1 MSEPIRSENKYIGY
15 EYRDFTVNHSMESVY
30 VDGYH
35 SFGWTLEG
43 IVPSIKGVFTEVLK
57 FKRDRK
63 IINKAELTRLQR
75 QFESCAAEIETLERS
90 KIIAASAVAYIIG
103 AFGTAFIAGAV
114 FAHNAGM
121 IPLTIILAIPG
132 FVGWIIPYFCYSNI
146 RGKKTEKVTP
156 LIENKYDEI
165 YEVCEK
171 ANGLLN
177 K

>member
-15 EYRDFTVNHSMESVY
+15 EYRDFTVNRKMESVY
-30 VDGYH
+30 VDGYQN
-35 SFGWTLEG
+35 FGWTLEE
-43 IVPSIKGVFTEVLK
+43 IVPSVKGVFTEVLK
-57 FKRDRK
+57 FKRDLK
-63 IINKAELTRLQR
+63 IVNKAELTRLQHR
-75 QFESCAAEIETLERS
+75 FEACVSEIETLKRS
-90 KIIAASAVAYIIG
+90 KVIAASVIAYIIG
-103 AFGTAFIAGAV
+103 VLGTAFMAGAV

-121 IPLTIILAIPG
+121 IPLTIILAILG

-146 RGKKTEKVTP
+146 RGKKTEKITP

>member
-1 MSEPIRSENKYIGY
+1 MGEPISSENKYIGY
-15 EYRDFTVNHSMESVY
+15 EYRDFTVNRSMESVY
-30 VDGYH
+30 IDGYMN
-35 SFGWTLEG
+35 FGWILEE
-43 IVPSIKGVFTEVLK
+43 IVPSVNGVFTEILK
-57 FKRDRK
+57 LKRDRK
-63 IINKAELTRLQR
+63 MLNKAELTRLQR
-75 QFESCAAEIETLERS
+75 QFEACVSEIETLKRS
-90 KIIAASAVAYIIG
+90 KVIFASAIAYIIG
-103 AFGTAFIAGAV
+103 VLGTAFMAGAV

-146 RGKKTEKVTP
+146 REKKTAKINP

-177 K
+177 R